1 VLREEFD
8 PETENVYSSE
18 DYGGSEKENR
28 GMRKVKIVGGAM
40 TKFGRHMDRNLKS
53 LVAEAVNGALK
64 DAGLT
69 KEQIQGVWVGNASQG
84 VLTGQ
89 ESIRG
94 QVVMRAM
101 GIGGIP
107 VINVENA
114 CASSATALQGARAMV
129 ALGEM
134 DVALVVGMEK
144 MYFEDRGKVLPAF
157 TGCMDVEILPQLLQ
171 EFAEQEEKVKKE
183 REARGEGQKEKSG
196 QRTVFMDVYAIMAR
210 DHMKKYGT
218 TQRQLAV
225 ISSKNHYHSSMNP
238 LAQYRNTFTVE
249 EVLAA
254 PEVAWPLTRPMCSPI
269 GDGAA
274 AVVICSEEFARK
286 IGVTHGVE
294 VAACMLASG
303 EDLPPGK
310 ESTLARLAGRAY
322 ERAGIGPEDLDVAEL
337 HDATAF
343 GELYV
348 TEELGFCPLGEGG
361 PFAEAGHST
370 LGGKLPINVSGG
382 LESQGHPIGATGVRQ
397 VVEVYWHL
405 AGGGRAGKRQVEGAR
420 AGLAQNAGGTVGSSE
435 AALSV
440 TILKK

>member
-1 VLREEFD
+1 MY
-8 PETENVYSSE
+8 N
-18 DYGGSEKENR
+18 
-28 GMRKVKIVGGAM
+28 VKIIGGAM
-40 TKFGRHMDRNLKS
+40 TSFGRHLDRNLKS

-64 DAGLT
+64 DAGVS
-69 KEQIQGVWVGNASQG
+69 KEQLGGVWVGNASQG
-84 VLTGQ
+84 ILQGQ

-114 CASSATALQGARAMV
+114 CASSATALHGARAQI

-144 MYFEDRGKVLPAF
+144 MYCEDRNKALAAF
-157 TGCMDVEILPQLLQ
+157 TGCMDVEALPQMMQ
-171 EFAEQEEKVKKE
+171 AFAEQEEKIK
-183 REARGEGQKEKSG
+183 REQAQGGGGAREKSG
-196 QRTVFMDVYAIMAR
+196 QRSVFMDFYASLAR
-210 DHMKKYGT
+210 KHMEKYGT

-238 LAQYRNTFTVE
+238 LAQYQNTFTVE
-249 EVLAA
+249 EVLEA

-274 AVVICSEEFARK
+274 AVVICSETFAK
-286 IGVTHGVE
+286 MIGAGHGVE

-303 EDLPPGK
+303 EDPDK
-310 ESTLARLAGRAY
+310 ENESSTLARLGRSAY
-322 ERAGIGPEDLDVAEL
+322 ERAGIGPEDIDLAEV
-337 HDATAF
+337 HDATAY
-343 GELYV
+343 GELNAS
-348 TEELGFCPLGEGG
+348 EELGFCPLGEGG
-361 PFAEAGHST
+361 AFAEAGHTT

-397 VVEVYWHL
+397 VVELYWHL
-405 AGGGRAGKRQVEGAR
+405 VADDRAGKRQVEGAKV
-420 AGLAQNAGGTVGSSE
+420 GLAQNSGGSIDTSE
-435 AALSV
+435 GAISV
-440 TILKK
+440 TILKR